1 MKIVTKLCTAVV
13 AAFLFVCNA
22 YASGFST
29 TYQYDPASEVDVE
42 LVLAV
47 DISQSMDTEEQEV
60 QRDGYVA
67 ALTSREFL
75 DAVQVGPIGRI
86 AVTYM
91 EWGGVDEHFIVAD
104 WAVIRDAQSAAAF
117 AGKIAEAP
125 LRQVQRTSI
134 ASALQ
139 RSVYLI
145 NSNQYQGLRRVI
157 DISGDGPNNQG
168 GSVTDMRDHVV
179 AAGVTINGLP
189 LMMKSNKDTWQAM
202 LNLDHYYEDCVIGG
216 PGSFAIPVR
225 SQEGFADAI
234 RMKLTMEIAG
244 WQSPEPVQYASLAD
258 VIEIFKDY
266 QAKYGY
272 YYVRQASGSTAGR
285 ERIRCDLFD

>member
-1 MKIVTKLCTAVV
+1 MRLDKTTKICAQTVIRILSLFF
-13 AAFLFVCNA
+13 AAILLA
-22 YASGFST
+22 APSAARDLRPALHASS
-29 TYQYDPASEVDVE
+29 QYSYDAANEVDVE

-60 QRDGYVA
+60 QRAGYVA

-75 DAVQVGPIGRI
+75 DAIQVGPIGRV

-91 EWGGVDEHFIVAD
+91 EWGGVDEHFIIAD
-104 WAVIRDAQSAAAF
+104 WTVIQDASSASHF
-117 AGKIAEAP
+117 ASKIAEAP

-134 ASALQ
+134 ASALEK
-139 RSVYLI
+139 SVYLVQ
-145 NSNQYQGLRRVI
+145 NNKYMGLRQVI

-168 GSVTDMRDHVV
+168 GSVTEMRDRMV

-189 LMMKSNKDTWQAM
+189 LMMKANKNTWQAM

-225 SQEGFADAI
+225 SKEGFADAI
-234 RMKLTMEIAG
+234 RMKLVMEIAG
-244 WQSPEPVQYASLAD
+244 LTLPGHDPFVQK
-258 VIEIFKDY
+258 V
-266 QAKYGY
+266 
-272 YYVRQASGSTAGR
+272 AGR
-285 ERIRCDLFD
+285 EPIRCNLFD

>member
-1 MKIVTKLCTAVV
+1 MRLEITKLCALAFAKLLTLFCAVV
-13 AAFLFVCNA
+13 LVTAPSTARDYRPVPI
-22 YASGFST
+22 ASSQYT
-29 TYQYDPASEVDVE
+29 YDPDSEVDVE

-60 QRDGYVA
+60 QRAGYIA

-75 DAVQVGPIGRI
+75 DAIQVGPIGRV

-104 WAVIRDAQSAAAF
+104 WTVIRDAGTAAHF
-117 AGKIAEAP
+117 ASKIAEAP

-134 ASALQ
+134 ASALEK
-139 RSVYLI
+139 SVQLVQG
-145 NSNQYQGLRRVI
+145 NQYMGLRQVI

-168 GSVTDMRDHVV
+168 GSVTEMRDRMI
-179 AAGVTINGLP
+179 ATGVTINGLP
-189 LMMKSNKDTWQAM
+189 LMMKSNKNTWQAM

-234 RMKLTMEIAG
+234 RMKLVMEIAG
-244 WQSPEPVQYASLAD
+244 LTLPQDHARLHKV
-258 VIEIFKDY
+258 
-266 QAKYGY
+266 
-272 YYVRQASGSTAGR
+272 AGR
-285 ERIRCDLFD
+285 EPVRCNLFD

>member
-1 MKIVTKLCTAVV
+1 MRLDKTKDCALTVATLLSFLG
-13 AAFLFVCNA
+13 AAFVSSAPADARDYRLA
-22 YASGFST
+22 LASAT
-29 TYQYDPASEVDVE
+29 QYTYDPANEVDVE

-47 DISQSMDTEEQEV
+47 DISQSMDTEEQEI
-60 QRDGYVA
+60 QRAGYVS

-75 DAVQVGPIGRI
+75 EAIQVGPIGRV

-104 WAVIRDAQSAAAF
+104 WTVVQDAASASHF
-117 AGKIAEAP
+117 ASKIAEAP

-139 RSVYLI
+139 KSVELVE
-145 NSNQYQGLRRVI
+145 NNQYMGLRRVI

-168 GSVTDMRDHVV
+168 GSVTEMRDRMI
-179 AAGVTINGLP
+179 ASGVTINGLP
-189 LMMKSNKDTWQAM
+189 LMMKSNKNTWQAM

-225 SQEGFADAI
+225 SKEGFADAI
-234 RMKLTMEIAG
+234 RMKLVLEIAG
-244 WQSPEPVQYASLAD
+244 LHLNEPDPYFRRVSAREPV
-258 VIEIFKDY
+258 
-266 QAKYGY
+266 
-272 YYVRQASGSTAGR
+272 
-285 ERIRCDLFD
+285 RCNLFD

>member
-1 MKIVTKLCTAVV
+1 MRLDKTKDCALTVATLLSFLG
-13 AAFLFVCNA
+13 AAFVSSAPADARDYRPAL
-22 YASGFST
+22 ASAT
-29 TYQYDPASEVDVE
+29 QYTYDPANEVDVE

-47 DISQSMDTEEQEV
+47 DISQSMDTEEQEI
-60 QRDGYVA
+60 QRAGYVS

-75 DAVQVGPIGRI
+75 EAIQVGPIGRV

-104 WAVIRDAQSAAAF
+104 WTVVQDAASASHF
-117 AGKIAEAP
+117 ASKIAEAP

-139 RSVYLI
+139 KSVELVE
-145 NSNQYQGLRRVI
+145 NNQYMGLRRVI

-168 GSVTDMRDHVV
+168 GSVTEMRDRMI
-179 AAGVTINGLP
+179 ASGVTINGLP
-189 LMMKSNKDTWQAM
+189 LMMKSNKNTWQAM

-225 SQEGFADAI
+225 SKEGFADAI
-234 RMKLTMEIAG
+234 RMKLVLEIAG
-244 WQSPEPVQYASLAD
+244 LHLNEPDPYFRRVSAREPV
-258 VIEIFKDY
+258 
-266 QAKYGY
+266 
-272 YYVRQASGSTAGR
+272 
-285 ERIRCDLFD
+285 RCNLFD

>member
-1 MKIVTKLCTAVV
+1 MRLDITKVCAQTVTKRLSILGAAILLTTAAAEARDYRPALPV
-13 AAFLFVCNA
+13 AANF
-22 YASGFST
+22 T
-29 TYQYDPASEVDVE
+29 YDPANEVDVE

-47 DISQSMDTEEQEV
+47 DISQSMDTEEQEI
-60 QRDGYVA
+60 QRAGYVA

-75 DAVQVGPIGRI
+75 DAIQVGPIGRV

-104 WAVIRDAQSAAAF
+104 WTIVQDSTSASHF
-117 AGKIAEAP
+117 ASKIAEAP

-139 RSVYLI
+139 KSVELVET
-145 NSNQYQGLRRVI
+145 NQYMGLRRVI

-168 GSVTDMRDHVV
+168 GSVTEMRDRMI

-189 LMMKSNKDTWQAM
+189 LMMKSNKNTWQAM

-225 SQEGFADAI
+225 SKEGFADAI
-234 RMKLTMEIAG
+234 RMKLVLEIAG
-244 WQSPEPVQYASLAD
+244 LHLNEPDPYFQRVSAREPV
-258 VIEIFKDY
+258 
-266 QAKYGY
+266 
-272 YYVRQASGSTAGR
+272 
-285 ERIRCDLFD
+285 RCNLFD